1 MANRLKK
8 TGAMIVVSLAAI
20 SACNKSSEVGARSP
34 VSELPPNNS
43 YVLMTGVVTEAGP
56 DAFRLDYGGSNI
68 VVEMDDFDPQ
78 EEGRTIEVGDEV
90 TVHGYIDNEFYEQ
103 RSIEAGRVDVLK
115 LNTSFFASSLD
126 EEDFPDAVSSGRD
139 STIDLTGYVL
149 DVQGRKLTLRTENQT
164 VTVDTKSMERNPL
177 DDIGHQKIVPGDE
190 VHVIGWL
197 THDFFNRFE
206 IAAENVVTIEP
217 SDS

>member
-1 MANRLKK
+1 
-8 TGAMIVVSLAAI
+8 MIAVFLAAI
-20 SACNKSSEVGARSP
+20 PACNKSNEEGARSP

-43 YVLMTGVVTEAGP
+43 YVLMTGVVTESGP
-56 DAFRLDYGGSNI
+56 DAFRLDYGESNI
-68 VVEMDDFDPQ
+68 VVEMDNFDPQ
-78 EEGRTIEVGDEV
+78 QEGRSIEAGDEV

-103 RSIEAGRVDVLK
+103 RSIEAGRVDVHK

-149 DVQGRKLTLRTENQT
+149 DVQGTKLTLRTGNQE
-164 VTVDTKSMERNPL
+164 VTVDTKSMGRNPL
-177 DDIGHQKIVPGDE
+177 DGVGYQKVVPGDE
-190 VHVIGWL
+190 VHVVGWL
-197 THDFFNRFE
+197 TDDFFNRFE
-206 IAAENVVTIEP
+206 IVAENVVTIEP